1 MSKLIY
7 CITVWGFNLN
17 KEELRKLQVLQ
28 NKILRLISGMD
39 YDTPVPTLLKVCNE
53 LSVHQ
58 LIAYHTVCQV
68 YKIQRTK
75 EPMYHYNRLF
85 GDQSEKQ
92 NRTKIRGSEMSAK
105 QIEFD
110 LSLARGSFFYQGSRI
125 WNLLPHNIKISKNLR
140 KFKINCK
147 KWIQNNISIKP

>member
-1 MSKLIY
+1 
-7 CITVWGFNLN
+7 
-17 KEELRKLQVLQ
+17 
-28 NKILRLISGMD
+28 MD

-147 KWIQNNISIKP
+147 KLIKNYISIKP